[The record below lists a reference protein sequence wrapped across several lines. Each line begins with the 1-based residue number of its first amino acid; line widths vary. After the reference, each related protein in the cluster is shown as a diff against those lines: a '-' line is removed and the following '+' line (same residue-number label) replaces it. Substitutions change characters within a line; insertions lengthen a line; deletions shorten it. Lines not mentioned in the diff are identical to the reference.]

1 MTPTGRI
8 HRDRA
13 RQRFVACGE
22 VRWLSL
28 LSRVYGEFLQ
38 ANAPEGSTNLITL
51 KIIRTTLII
60 LDG

>member
-1 MTPTGRI
+1 M
-8 HRDRA
+8 A
-13 RQRFVACGE
+13 
-22 VRWLSL
+22 L

-60 LDG
+60 SDG